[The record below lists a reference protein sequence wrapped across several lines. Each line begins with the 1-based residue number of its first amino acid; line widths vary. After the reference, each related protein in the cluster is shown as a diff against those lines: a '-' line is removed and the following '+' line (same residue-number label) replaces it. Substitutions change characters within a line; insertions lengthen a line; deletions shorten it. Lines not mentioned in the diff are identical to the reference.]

1 MLAAAALLLG
11 AGAVPVLAASAAAP
25 AAGAAARGQEVFAA
39 KHCARCHVP
48 RGQRGVGPPLEE
60 LRRRQGAY
68 ELTGRLWN
76 HAPAMFTALKQE
88 GVEWPRIDAA
98 EMAALMAY
106 LEADPA
112 LDPAPDLARGHV
124 TLIVKGCL
132 KCHSLKGEGGRIG
145 PDLTSVRNRLAP
157 AATWGATMWG
167 HTPRMAAVALQQGV
181 LYPRFSGD
189 EMVNLIGVL
198 RR

>member
-1 MLAAAALLLG
+1 MFAAAALLLG
-11 AGAVPVLAASAAAP
+11 AGALPMLASSAAAP
-25 AAGAAARGQEVFAA
+25 AAGDAARGQEVFAA

-88 GVEWPRIDAA
+88 GVEWPLIDAA

-112 LDPAPDLARGHV
+112 RDPAPDLARGQV
-124 TLIVKGCL
+124 TLIAKGCL
-132 KCHSLKGEGGRIG
+132 KCHSLKGEGGRVG

-167 HTPRMAAVALQQGV
+167 HTPRMAAVALQRGV

-189 EMVNLIGVL
+189 EMVNLIGFL